1 MLLNFHKKLE
11 GFKNSIQSEI
21 CSNGNFK
28 MSLII
33 IIHVARKEAG
43 KFPISLQIEFPKRE
57 SHRPHAVLME
67 GCSQH
72 MHILRQAKTWLILH
86 HIHFSTDIFIRNTK
100 WFYFGHGKLS

>member
-1 MLLNFHKKLE
+1 
-11 GFKNSIQSEI
+11 
-21 CSNGNFK
+21 